1 VAEILAGTAA
11 VIQVNTQDDPGLASR
26 FGVRGIPLLC
36 LLRNGTVVDQLSGAQ
51 SSEAI
56 VSWFRRHR

>member
-11 VIQVNTQDDPGLASR
+11 VVQINTQENPGLAGR
-26 FGVRGIPLLC
+26 FGVRGIPVLL
-36 LLRNGTVVDQLSGAQ
+36 LFRGGRVVDQLSGVQ

-56 VSWFRRHR
+56 AAWFHRHR